1 MEFRFEST
9 VMDGAPVFNNIRN
22 NSPGIEVVGFTGVL
36 NSTSKV
42 VIAMQRGLT
51 AATGIREA
59 QAMGIAEPNAS
70 YELDG
75 WDSALF
81 THGPDEHYRHRLAES
96 RRGADPL
103 GSPMWSISLNRSS
116 RI

>member
-51 AATGIREA
+51 AAAGIREA

-70 YELDG
+70 YDIDG
-75 WDSALF
+75 WDSALV
-81 THGPDEHYRHRLAES
+81 THGPDGHYRHRLAES

-103 GSPMWSISLNRSS
+103 GSPMWSTSLNRSS